1 VQSAARQA
9 AADIVKAL
17 REAGFVAYFAGG
29 CVRDELLGTEPE
41 DYDVATNAT
50 PEQVKRLFP
59 GAGEV
64 GASFGV
70 MLVHAGPKG
79 GKGVAG
85 GKWRRPVEVA
95 TFRSDGE
102 YTDQRRPSSVS
113 FTDAKNDA
121 QRRDF
126 TINAV
131 FLDPLAA
138 PTADSPVRGKVI
150 DYVGGL
156 EDLKAKV
163 IRAVGDADA
172 RLSED
177 HLRALRAARFAARL
191 GFAIEP
197 GTADAVRRH
206 ARDLRGV
213 SHERIGGEVRKM
225 LVHPARL
232 AAMRILEELDVAD
245 VILGDAGAGPVA
257 RRVPATLEIPG
268 GTADLTLAVGLGAWM
283 VHRQA
288 DGAWLELRF
297 VDEAVERVRKSL
309 LLSNDEEGSLRGVL
323 LNRAAIFSEWS
334 AARVARR
341 KRLAM
346 TPTFAGALAVVAAE
360 RPERSEVVLSDLLTM
375 GVGASE
381 PGPTPIVTGDMLIGL
396 GLKPG
401 PSFKRI
407 LDGVYDAQLEGR
419 VSSPEEGME
428 LVRTLGV

>member
-1 VQSAARQA
+1 
-9 AADIVKAL
+9 
-17 REAGFVAYFAGG
+17 
-29 CVRDELLGTEPE
+29 
-41 DYDVATNAT
+41 
-50 PEQVKRLFP
+50 
-59 GAGEV
+59 
-64 GASFGV
+64 
-70 MLVHAGPKG
+70 
-79 GKGVAG
+79 
-85 GKWRRPVEVA
+85 
-95 TFRSDGE
+95 
-102 YTDQRRPSSVS
+102 
-113 FTDAKNDA
+113 
-121 QRRDF
+121 
-126 TINAV
+126 
-131 FLDPLAA
+131 
-138 PTADSPVRGKVI
+138 
-150 DYVGGL
+150 
-156 EDLKAKV
+156 
-163 IRAVGDADA
+163 
-172 RLSED
+172 
-177 HLRALRAARFAARL
+177 
-191 GFAIEP
+191 
-197 GTADAVRRH
+197 
-206 ARDLRGV
+206 
-213 SHERIGGEVRKM
+213 
-225 LVHPARL
+225 
-232 AAMRILEELDVAD
+232 
-245 VILGDAGAGPVA
+245 
-257 RRVPATLEIPG
+257 
-268 GTADLTLAVGLGAWM
+268 

-375 GVGASE
+375 GVGGSE